1 MQYGN
6 TGYWVFKGG
15 GIQIS
20 VVGSRQKLGMISEK

>member
-6 TGYWVFKGG
+6 TGYWVFKG